1 MESGRC
7 ILANA
12 FIDCLIT
19 FINKLTLPENT
30 HTQKPEYNRSSLIDV
45 YRDNMQ
51 SSNLQILCNLS
62 LKYPRNPV
70 IRYPI
75 IF

>member
-12 FIDCLIT
+12 FIDRLIT

-45 YRDNMQ
+45 YREP
-51 SSNLQILCNLS
+51 CNKISYHFLGI
-62 LKYPRNPV
+62 K
-70 IRYPI
+70 
-75 IF
+75 